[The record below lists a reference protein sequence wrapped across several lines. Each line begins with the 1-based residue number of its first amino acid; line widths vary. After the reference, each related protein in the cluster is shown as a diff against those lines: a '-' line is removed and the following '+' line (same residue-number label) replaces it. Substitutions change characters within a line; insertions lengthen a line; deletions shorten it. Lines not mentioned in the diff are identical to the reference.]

1 MEENINS
8 CFSYERNKK
17 TGQRPFDSNSILM
30 QKKKKKK
37 LAKEMPPPLLLL
49 QKNMILITILNPFQ
63 LFKKK
68 I

>member
-37 LAKEMPPPLLLL
+37 TCQRNAASSIAAAK
-49 QKNMILITILNPFQ
+49 KT
-63 LFKKK
+63 
-68 I
+68 